1 MYAKDIIL
9 HLINQHGV
17 DFGTGYALEFTG
29 ETIQSLSMEG
39 RMTICNMAIEGGAK
53 YGIIQPDE
61 TTFEYIKGRPYAQN
75 FNQSIG
81 EWQKL
86 YSDEDAHFD
95 KVITLDV
102 TNLEPQVTWGTN
114 PEMGVNFSSPFPEI
128 QNINDERAYNYMG
141 LKPGQKAEDID
152 LGYVF

>member
-61 TTFEYIKGRPYAQN
+61 TTLNTSKVDHMHRTLINLLENGRNYIQMKML
-75 FNQSIG
+75 ILT
-81 EWQKL
+81 K
-86 YSDEDAHFD
+86 
-95 KVITLDV
+95 
-102 TNLEPQVTWGTN
+102 
-114 PEMGVNFSSPFPEI
+114 
-128 QNINDERAYNYMG
+128 
-141 LKPGQKAEDID
+141 
-152 LGYVF
+152 

>member
-1 MYAKDIIL
+1 
-9 HLINQHGV
+9 
-17 DFGTGYALEFTG
+17 
-29 ETIQSLSMEG
+29 
-39 RMTICNMAIEGGAK
+39 MTICNMAIEGGAK

-141 LKPGQKAEDID
+141 LKPGQKQKISI
-152 LGYVF
+152 